1 METTTNVKFIPQ
13 PPKFAIIL
21 CGVLAL
27 FWVVLSVDKIV
38 DIKNGLE
45 VNTITVSGEGKVISI
60 PDVAS
65 ISFSVISDKMT
76 AKEAMSDNSQK
87 MNAVIKS
94 IKDLGVASKD
104 LKTTGYNLAPLYDW
118 PRGQRIFKGY
128 ELTST
133 LSVKIRDFDKIS
145 DIIDGAIM
153 QGANQAGD
161 IQFVVDKPEILQ
173 AEARDKAIQQAKD
186 KAAAIAKASGFKLGK
201 VVSFSESGTDRY
213 YPQPMYAEKSLGA
226 GDSAMISA
234 PAIES
239 GSQEIQTTVSL
250 VFRIR

>member
-1 METTTNVKFIPQ
+1 METTTNVKFTPQ
-13 PPKFAIIL
+13 PPKFVFWI
-21 CGVLAL
+21 CGILAL
-27 FWVVLSVDKIV
+27 FWIVLSVGKIV
-38 DIKNGLE
+38 DIKNGFE
-45 VNTITVSGEGKVISI
+45 TNSITVSGEGKVVSI

-65 ISFSVISDKMT
+65 INFSVISDKMS
-76 AKEAMSDNSQK
+76 AKEAMSDNSKK

-94 IKDLGVASKD
+94 VKDLGVESKD
-104 LKTTGYNLAPLYDW
+104 LQTTGYNLAPLYDYVK
-118 PRGQRIFKGY
+118 GQRIFKGY

-133 LSVKIRDFDKIS
+133 LAVKIRNFDKIS

-161 IQFVVDKPEILQ
+161 IQFVVDKPEKLQ

-201 VVSFSESGTDRY
+201 VVSFSESGNAY
-213 YPQPMYAEKSLGA
+213 YPQPMYAEKSYGA
-226 GDSAMISA
+226 GDSAMVQA